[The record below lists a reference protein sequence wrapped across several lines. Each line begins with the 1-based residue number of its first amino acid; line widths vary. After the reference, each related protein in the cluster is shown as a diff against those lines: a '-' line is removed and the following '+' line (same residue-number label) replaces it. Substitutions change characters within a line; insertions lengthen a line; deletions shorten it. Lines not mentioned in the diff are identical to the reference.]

1 MHYIDLIIFI
11 IYFLAM
17 IGIGFYYFR
26 KNKTDE
32 DYYVGGRGIGKWHIG
47 LSVVATDVG
56 GGFSI
61 GLGGLGFAIG
71 ISGSWLLFT
80 GLVGAWIAAV
90 VLVPKIWNL
99 SKLKSLLTFPQI
111 FEHFYNKRVAFVAG
125 IISAIGYIGFTSSQM
140 LAGAKLADAAFPE
153 IDQHTAII
161 IMGIIIVGYTVLGGL
176 KAVIFTDTIQWSVLI
191 IGLMFIGIPVAYN
204 MVGGWD
210 VISSSLSGEF
220 LSLQNIS
227 WQQLVNWMVTIVP
240 IWFVG
245 MTLYQRIYA
254 SKSSKEAQKAWFIAG
269 IFEWPLMAFL
279 GVTLGLLARV
289 AAVNGLFQHLGYSD
303 PASFDPELGLPLLLV
318 NVLPVGLLG
327 ILMSAYF
334 SAIMSTADSCLMASS
349 GNVMTDIL
357 RNMNKPAKRKISNI
371 RLSQIITLILGALAV
386 LLAAKMT
393 NVLDLML
400 YSYAF
405 MVSGLFIPVIGALYL
420 KKRAPMAAFVSMIL
434 GGGTTIVLIIL
445 ETPLPLKLDPNIFG
459 ISLSAIAF
467 FSINKILTTDKKLIN
482 NENSNL

>member
-1 MHYIDLIIFI
+1 
-11 IYFLAM
+11 M
-17 IGIGFYYFR
+17 IGIGFYFFK

-32 DYYVGGRGIGKWHIG
+32 DFYVGGRGIGKWHIG

-61 GLGGLGFAIG
+61 GLGGLGFAMG

-80 GLVGAWIAAV
+80 GLIGAWIAAV
-90 VLVPKIWNL
+90 VLVPKVWKL
-99 SKLKSLLTFPQI
+99 SKLKNLLTFPQI

-140 LAGAKLADAAFPE
+140 LAGAKLANAAFPI
-153 IDQHTAII
+153 IDLHIAII

-176 KAVIFTDTIQWSVLI
+176 KAVIFTDTIQWSILI

-204 MVGGWD
+204 MVGGWKI
-210 VISSSLSGEF
+210 ISASLSDEF
-220 LSLQNIS
+220 LSMQNIT
-227 WQQLVNWMVTIVP
+227 WQQFLNWMVTIVP

-269 IFEWPLMAFL
+269 IFEWPVMAFL
-279 GVTLGLLARV
+279 GVALGILARV
-289 AAVNGLFQHLGYSD
+289 AVVNGLFQHLGYSD
-303 PASFDPELGLPLLLV
+303 PGSIDPELGLPLLLV

-334 SAIMSTADSCLMASS
+334 SAIMSTADSCLMALS
-349 GNVMTDIL
+349 GNVLTDIY
-357 RNMNKPAKRKISNI
+357 MNLNKSTSRKINNI
-371 RLSQIITLILGALAV
+371 RLSQIITLILGTFAV

-420 KKRAPMAAFVSMIL
+420 KNRAPMAAFVSMIL

-445 ETPLPLKLDPNIFG
+445 ETPLPLDLDPNIFG
-459 ISLSAIAF
+459 ISISAIAF
-467 FSINKILTTDKKLIN
+467 FTLNRIITTKNRYN
-482 NENSNL
+482 NNGYQSL

>member
-1 MHYIDLIIFI
+1 MHYIDIALFLA
-11 IYFLAM
+11 YFLAM
-17 IGIGFYYFR
+17 IGIGFYFFN
-26 KNKTDE
+26 KNKTNE

-61 GLGGLGFAIG
+61 GLGGLGFVMG

-80 GLVGAWIAAV
+80 GFIGAWIAAV
-90 VLVPKIWNL
+90 FLVPRIWELSNL
-99 SKLKSLLTFPQI
+99 KNLLTFPQI
-111 FEHFYNKRVAFVAG
+111 FEHFYNPKVAFLAG
-125 IISAIGYIGFTSSQM
+125 IISSIGYIGFTSSQM
-140 LAGAKLADAAFPE
+140 LAGAKLASAAFPV
-153 IDQHTAII
+153 IDQQTAVL
-161 IMGIIIVGYTVLGGL
+161 IMGVVIVGYTVLGGI
-176 KAVIFTDTIQWSVLI
+176 KAVIFTDTIQWSILI
-191 IGLMFIGIPVAYN
+191 IGLMFMGIPVAYN
-204 MVGGWD
+204 IVGGWK
-210 VISSSLSGEF
+210 VISNSVSVEFFSLT
-220 LSLQNIS
+220 NIS
-227 WQQLVNWMVTIVP
+227 WQQFLNWVVTIVP

-269 IFEWPLMAFL
+269 VFEWPVMAFL

-289 AAVNGLFQHLGYSD
+289 AVVNGMFQHLGFTD
-303 PASFDPELGLPLLLV
+303 PSAIDPELGLPLLLV
-318 NVLPVGLLG
+318 HILPVGLLG

-349 GNVMTDIL
+349 GNVLTDIYIKIG
-357 RNMNKPAKRKISNI
+357 NPNKRSINSI
-371 RLSQIITLILGALAV
+371 RLSQFITLILGIFAV

-420 KKRAPMAAFVSMIL
+420 KNRSSFAALVSMVS
-434 GGGTTIVLIIL
+434 GGGLTVFLIIL
-445 ETPLPLKLDPNIFG
+445 DLPLPLQLDANVFG
-459 ISLSAIAF
+459 ISISAITF
-467 FSINKILTTDKKLIN
+467 FTLNKLLTKNIFKK
-482 NENSNL
+482 